1 MRRYI
6 LALLAALAI
15 VVLAYRHNNSGV
27 NPPTP
32 ARVLPN
38 LSELRLR

>member
-6 LALLAALAI
+6 LALLAALAL
-15 VVLAYRHNNSGV
+15 VVLAYRHNTGT

-38 LSELRLR
+38 PNELRFR